1 MSRFVS
7 RFILPGSFAAGL
19 LVLDGAEVAAAR
31 DLTGPGDALVIYPEA
46 AITDWRLREG
56 ASLYVKGAKTL
67 GIEVSSGSALRAENA
82 QINGGAAVGV
92 RVSQSTASITGST
105 VVSTG
110 NYALI
115 ASNGSETSGA
125 QVSVF
130 DSVLLG
136 SGSGVSANYNNAI
149 TLANTQV
156 LGRTANTSLLR
167 GGNGILMLSGDINVT
182 QGSNVVGETHG
193 AVLSMD
199 TFVPVPRAS
208 NLVVDNA
215 RVEGQRG
222 AAIAVQTRNASPV
235 QASIIVRNGAT
246 LLGGDG
252 VILQAGANTTVDF
265 TAANTDLTGD
275 IQIDA
280 DSTTAITLQ
289 DNARLTGTMAGVSSL
304 AVDSGALWRMTQS
317 ASIGDVSMNGGRID
331 LGGTSGAFREL
342 TLGSLAGNGTFGL
355 GTDLA
360 TGQGDTLVITGQA
373 TGDHLL
379 AIHNTGTDVAEGQ
392 DPLTVVKTAGGD
404 ARFAALGGQIDL
416 GTFVYDLK
424 QTGDDWQLVQRPGN
438 VVTPGTASVLGLF
451 SAAPSV
457 WYGELSTLRS
467 RMGELRMGKAEG
479 GLWTRAYGNKYNL
492 SAGGGVAY
500 RQQQNGFSLG
510 ADAPLVVDHGTAL
523 VGAMVGY
530 SKSDLDLKGGTSG
543 EVDSFYLGVYGTW
556 LGDDGYYVDALA
568 KLNRFQNSS
577 EVRMSDGTRSRGS
590 YSHHG
595 IGASLE
601 AGRRIAVT
609 ETVAV
614 TPFAQVSALK
624 VQGQGYTLN
633 NGMEADS
640 NRADSL
646 LAKAGAKLSQ
656 TLELDAG
663 GTFEYYAKAALAHE
677 FASNNQVKVNGNR
690 FTNDLSGSRG
700 EFGLGLAAQM
710 SDRLQLHTEFD
721 YAKGRNL
728 EQPWGVN
735 VGLRYSF

>member
-1 MSRFVS
+1 MSRFGS
-7 RFILPGSFAAGL
+7 RFIVLGGLVAGL
-19 LVLDGAEVAAAR
+19 FILDSAEVAAAR
-31 DLTGPGDALVIYPEA
+31 DLVGPGDALVLYPGA
-46 AITDWRLREG
+46 AVTDWRLRDG
-56 ASLYVKGAKTL
+56 ASLYVNGAQTL
-67 GIEVSSGSALRAENA
+67 GIVVTNGSSLRTENA

-317 ASIGDVSMNGGRID
+317 ASVGTLSMDGGRID

-342 TLGSLAGNGTFGL
+342 TLGSLAGSGTFGL
-355 GTDLA
+355 VTDLA
-360 TGQGDTLVITGQA
+360 AGQGDKLVITGQA
-373 TGDHLL
+373 TGNHLL
-379 AIHNTGTDVAEGQ
+379 AIQNTGTDVGEGQ

-467 RMGELRMGKAEG
+467 RMGELRMGNAEG

-500 RQQQNGFSLG
+500 QQQQSGVSLG
-510 ADAPLVVDHGTAL
+510 ADAPLTVQNGTAL
-523 VGAMVGY
+523 IGAMVGY
-530 SKSDLDLKGGTSG
+530 SQSDLNLQGGTSG
-543 EVDSFYLGVYGTW
+543 QVDSFYMGVYGTW
-556 LGDDGYYVDALA
+556 LDDDGYYVDALA

-577 EVRMSDGTRSRGS
+577 DVRMSDGTRSSGE
-590 YSHHG
+590 YKNHG
-595 IGASLE
+595 VGMSLE
-601 AGRRIAVT
+601 AGRRIAVS

-624 VQGQGYTLN
+624 VQGEGYSLD
-633 NGMEADS
+633 NGMKARS
-640 NRADSL
+640 NHADSL
-646 LAKAGAKLSQ
+646 LGKAGAKVSQ
-656 TLELDAG
+656 TIELSTG
-663 GTFEYYAKAALAHE
+663 GTVEYYAKAALAHE

-700 EFGLGLAAQM
+700 EIGVGLAAQM